1 MLDLDWVQGRLS
13 PLLTA
18 KTHRVAEQLTRRPR
32 RKAEHERD
40 DEYGDEYNNGG
51 CKPKMKVL

>member
-1 MLDLDWVQGRLS
+1 MS

-51 CKPKMKVL
+51 CKPKMKVR